1 MEPNYNESGFS
12 DSMGPK
18 LKSLVEKQLV
28 EDLTHYGII
37 ENQYRFDWSESCIEG
52 HDTEYLDGVVENF
65 SGIKIFN
72 QKDEYIAEGW
82 MEYIHESNQNIF
94 LVYWEF
100 LNHYRSGKEI
110 VIKESV
116 GIPVHIYYK
125 LPKNLQY
132 KYQTE
137 ILK

>member
-1 MEPNYNESGFS
+1 MKPNYKENGSS
-12 DSMGPK
+12 NSMGPK
-18 LKSLVEKQLV
+18 IKSLVEKQLV

-37 ENQYRFDWSESCIEG
+37 ESQYRFDWSESCIEG

-82 MEYIHESNQNIF
+82 MEYIHESSQNIF

-116 GIPVHIYYK
+116 GIPLHIFYK
-125 LPKNLQY
+125 LPKKLQY